1 MKIPE
6 PNMALRGGFTLVE
19 LMIVV
24 AIIGVLASLAIPNF
38 VEMQYRAKRAEAP
51 ANVAGIKT
59 ATIAYESVHDNFLRV
74 KVHPP
79 SDPDKKSRSWKGGN
93 PDFVELGWA
102 PDGHVRGQYSV
113 STAKSD
119 FTVNGVTDVDD
130 DQNDAVYT
138 ATRSVVPIFLNNN
151 DTY

>member
-1 MKIPE
+1 MNLAGIKTP
-6 PNMALRGGFTLVE
+6 RKGFTLVE

-51 ANVAGIKT
+51 ANVSGIKT
-59 ATIAYESVHDNFLRV
+59 AAIAYESVNDKFLRV
-74 KVHPP
+74 KAHPT
-79 SDPDKKSRSWKGGN
+79 SDPDKKARSWKGGN
-93 PDFVELGWA
+93 ADFIELGWE
-102 PDGHVRGQYSV
+102 PDGHVRGQYSI
-113 STAKSD
+113 STSKSD
-119 FTVNGVTDVDD
+119 FTVNGVIDVDN

-138 ATRSVVPIFLNNN
+138 ATRSIVPLFLNNN